1 MSPSTPKITAIVPIR
16 NRSGVRL
23 ENCLRSLRWQE
34 LDGVVPEALGDHL
47 EIVLSDF
54 GSTSPHR
61 EDVDALAARYGARI
75 VRTETDAIWNRSRV
89 LNIGIRA
96 ARSPLVLC
104 TDADMLFSPN
114 FVQSVLDAHA
124 AHPNALVVARCY
136 DVPESV
142 PEQLHEVSGFPAL
155 MEVASVRLTSGTG
168 ACQSAAR
175 AFFEAVHGYDEAYVY
190 WGAEDNDMVTRAL
203 LHGLK
208 LRWLHQHAVMMHQW
222 HPTLKK
228 TERWLILKNRWRY
241 KVTRRQVVKNRGG
254 WGV

>member
-1 MSPSTPKITAIVPIR
+1 MSPRLSAIIPIR

-34 LDGVVPEALGDHL
+34 LELGPGESHADQL

-54 GSTSPHR
+54 GSVSPHR
-61 EDVDALAARYGARI
+61 EDVDALAARYGARV

-96 ARSPLVLC
+96 ASAPLVLC

-114 FVQSVLDAHA
+114 FARSILDAHA
-124 AHPNALVVARCY
+124 RRPTSLVVARCY
-136 DVPESV
+136 DLPERV
-142 PEQLHEVSGFPAL
+142 PEQLHDVEAFPSLLA
-155 MEVASVRLTSGTG
+155 ASEVRLTSGTG
-168 ACQSAAR
+168 ACQAASR
-175 AFFEAVHGYDEAYVY
+175 AFFEAIHGYDEAYVY

-203 LHGLK
+203 RYGLK
-208 LRWLHQHAVMMHQW
+208 LTWLDQHAVMLHQW

-228 TERWLILKNRWRY
+228 SERWLIFKNRWRY
-241 KVTRRQVVKNRGG
+241 RLTRHQVVKNRDG
-254 WGV
+254 WGQ